1 MIGSILSALS
11 LFFQMYLG
19 KAFIERTMRSL
30 LQSNA
35 LCTFLL
41 IVLMVILVDSLA
53 VVGMALTMNLM
64 AFAYFWMKPGN
75 VVPVLYADPAK
86 YDWYR
91 ARANNKNEDVYPY

>member
-1 MIGSILSALS
+1 MVVPILSALS
-11 LFFQMYLG
+11 LFFQMYLT
-19 KAFIERTMRSL
+19 KTFFERTMRPL

-35 LCTFLL
+35 ICTFLL
-41 IVLMVILVDSLA
+41 IVLVIILVDSLA
-53 VVGMALTMNLM
+53 VVGMALTMNVM

-91 ARANNKNEDVYPY
+91 ARANKNEDVYPYE